1 LRSALQIKLEAISN
15 PLAIGLGFDAMLEW
29 RRLMK
34 TALFPSVLMIV
45 AMLATPV
52 AAQVRSITTAPRLTV
67 VPPTMPHIAN
77 TGTSLSAPATSPL
90 QQQMQ
95 QDYATQL
102 RAAQQQLMMRNPSG
116 LTRPEESISR
126 QLNGYTPQ

>member
-1 LRSALQIKLEAISN
+1 
-15 PLAIGLGFDAMLEW
+15 
-29 RRLMK
+29 MK
-34 TALFPSVLMIV
+34 TTLFSPVLMIV

-52 AAQVRSITTAPRLTV
+52 EAQMRSITTSPRLTA
-67 VPPTMPHIAN
+67 VPPTMPH
-77 TGTSLSAPATSPL
+77 TGVFLSAPATSPL

-102 RAAQQQLMMRNPSG
+102 RAAQQQRLMQNPSG

-126 QLNGYTPQ
+126 QLNGYIPQ